1 MDGEKRTTK
10 HAKGANREVKLLFE
24 DISYTQ
30 STLLKQR
37 ANS

>member
-1 MDGEKRTTK
+1 MDGEEGTTK
-10 HAKGANREVKLLFE
+10 HTKGAKREVKLLFE

-30 STLLKQR
+30 SILLKQR